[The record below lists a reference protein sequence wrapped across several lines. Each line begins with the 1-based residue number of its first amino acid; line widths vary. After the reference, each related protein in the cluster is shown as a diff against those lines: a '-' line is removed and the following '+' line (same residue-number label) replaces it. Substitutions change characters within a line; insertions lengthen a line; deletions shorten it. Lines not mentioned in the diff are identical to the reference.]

1 VKQQLKL
8 YSLFILIATGLLAYS
23 CQPDYDTAS
32 DPMNITFSQDTIYLD
47 TVFSTVGSSTRSF
60 TIRNTSNENILIDKI
75 VLGKGR
81 ESPFRINV
89 NGLTGQDINNIILPA
104 FDSLWVFVELT
115 APASGTEM
123 IWTDSIVVSNKGY
136 VNDVK
141 LISLALDAH
150 FYFPNKA
157 ITIKQSPP
165 YSDIIIPYSILPK
178 NAIWSNDKPHV
189 VYGYA
194 IIDSGG
200 TLDILSETKVHF
212 HSGSGLWISSG
223 GELKID
229 EENTGSYSNPVI
241 LEGDRLEPFYNNIAG
256 QWGGLFGGL
265 FIQRGGNASINNAW
279 IKNGTIGIR
288 CDSVSELGKR
298 NLIIK
303 NSRITD
309 FSRVSIYSG
318 FGNIEMENVVV
329 ANAGLYGLY
338 CLGGRVFIDHCTFI
352 NEFPASRSTPM
363 VGLFNRYD
371 DGSGQYRYRDLR
383 EAYFG
388 NCIISGSRESELGF
402 DFDLDADFNY
412 QIQGCLI
419 KIKPNH
425 SAANYDLTNASYFY
439 QCVFNEDPSFILQ
452 TSYNYELDSSSKA
465 IDIGLSA
472 PAIRVPYDAQK
483 KYRIIDPDA
492 GALEKN

>member
-1 VKQQLKL
+1 
-8 YSLFILIATGLLAYS
+8 
-23 CQPDYDTAS
+23 
-32 DPMNITFSQDTIYLD
+32 
-47 TVFSTVGSSTRSF
+47 
-60 TIRNTSNENILIDKI
+60 
-75 VLGKGR
+75 
-81 ESPFRINV
+81 
-89 NGLTGQDINNIILPA
+89 
-104 FDSLWVFVELT
+104 
-115 APASGTEM
+115 M

-157 ITIKQSPP
+157 ITIKQNPP

-229 EENTGSYSNPVI
+229 EANIGSYSNPTI

-265 FIQRGGNASINNAW
+265 FIQRGGKASINNAW

-288 CDSVSELGKR
+288 CDSVSELEER

-338 CLGGRVFIDHCTFI
+338 CLGGRSFIDHCTFI

-371 DGSGQYRYRDLR
+371 DGLS
-383 EAYFG
+383 
-388 NCIISGSRESELGF
+388 
-402 DFDLDADFNY
+402 
-412 QIQGCLI
+412 LI
-419 KIKPNH
+419 HI
-425 SAANYDLTNASYFY
+425 
-439 QCVFNEDPSFILQ
+439 
-452 TSYNYELDSSSKA
+452 
-465 IDIGLSA
+465 
-472 PAIRVPYDAQK
+472 
-483 KYRIIDPDA
+483 
-492 GALEKN
+492 